1 MTYVYES
8 PDGGQTV
15 YRRRPGSLD
24 RQLHH
29 INNNILSKHERQE
42 KQMLWQQILV
52 ASETNAVL
60 KDLVDRTLAIYQLG
74 SVHE

>member
-15 YRRRPGSLD
+15 YRRRSGSLD

-29 INNNILSKHERQE
+29 VNNILSEPKRQE

-52 ASETNAVL
+52 ASETNSVL
-60 KDLVDRTLAIYQLG
+60 KDLVDQAQIIYQLG

>member
-15 YRRRPGSLD
+15 YRRRSGSLD

-29 INNNILSKHERQE
+29 INNNILSERERQE
-42 KQMLWQQILV
+42 KQMLWQQILI
-52 ASETNAVL
+52 ASETDTVL
-60 KDLVDRTLAIYQLG
+60 KDLVDQTLTIYQLG